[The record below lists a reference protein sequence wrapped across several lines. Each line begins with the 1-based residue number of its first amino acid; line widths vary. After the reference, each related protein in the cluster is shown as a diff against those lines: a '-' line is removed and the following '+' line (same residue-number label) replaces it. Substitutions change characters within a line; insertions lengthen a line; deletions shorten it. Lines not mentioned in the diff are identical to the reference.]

1 MDRHVRLADGADNI
15 ALLAAF
21 ADQLYANRLGCQTRA
36 VFAYDE
42 RLRLLP
48 DYLQQLEMESN
59 GKSVTFDGQ
68 PLAQPTAP
76 ITWGGVGTDAQ
87 HAVFQLLPQG
97 PHLTPVEFGAAR
109 ARSDERR
116 VGKECV

>member
-1 MDRHVRLADGADNI
+1 MDRHFRLADGSDNI
-15 ALLAAF
+15 CLLAAF
-21 ADQLYANRLGCQTRA
+21 ADQIYANRLGCQTRA

-68 PLAQPTAP
+68 PLAQQTAP
-76 ITWGGVGTDAQ
+76 HTWGGGGPDAPPPVFTQTGRAPGRDTVGQ
-87 HAVFQLLPQG
+87 
-97 PHLTPVEFGAAR
+97 
-109 ARSDERR
+109 S
-116 VGKECV
+116 

>member
-48 DYLQQLEMESN
+48 AYLQQLEMESN
-59 GKSVTFDGQ
+59 GKSVMLDGA
-68 PLAQPTAP
+68 PLGRASAAL
-76 ITWGGVGTDAQ
+76 TWGETGRASWREGGGQSVDVLVG
-87 HAVFQLLPQG
+87 
-97 PHLTPVEFGAAR
+97 
-109 ARSDERR
+109 
-116 VGKECV
+116 